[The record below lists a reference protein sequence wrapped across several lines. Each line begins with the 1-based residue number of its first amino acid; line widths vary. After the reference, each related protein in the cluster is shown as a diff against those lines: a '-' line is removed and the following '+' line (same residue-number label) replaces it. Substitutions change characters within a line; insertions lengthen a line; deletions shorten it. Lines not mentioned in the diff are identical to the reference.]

1 MKIEDWEAA
10 RKRGFFVGGCN
21 RNLLKGNNSGFTFNS
36 EEETS
41 NLGKRQ
47 NKLREE
53 ESGHIVNTYQQR
65 MDGYLKELG
74 L

>member
-1 MKIEDWEAA
+1 M
-10 RKRGFFVGGCN
+10 RGFLRCG
-21 RNLLKGNNSGFTFNS
+21 RDRKLLKGSNTGFTFNN

-41 NLGKRQ
+41 NRGKRQ

-65 MDGYLKELG
+65 MDGYLKEFG

>member
-1 MKIEDWEAA
+1 
-10 RKRGFFVGGCN
+10 
-21 RNLLKGNNSGFTFNS
+21 LKGINSGFTFDR

>member
-1 MKIEDWEAA
+1 MTVK
-10 RKRGFFVGGCN
+10 RKHQ
-21 RNLLKGNNSGFTFNS
+21 TWQ
-36 EEETS
+36 
-41 NLGKRQ
+41 RQ